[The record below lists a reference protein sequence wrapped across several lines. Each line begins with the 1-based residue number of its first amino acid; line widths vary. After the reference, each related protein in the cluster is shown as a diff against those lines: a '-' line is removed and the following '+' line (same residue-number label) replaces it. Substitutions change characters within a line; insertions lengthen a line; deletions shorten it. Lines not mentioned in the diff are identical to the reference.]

1 MLSLIRRS
9 PVEGSFV
16 SRRCGHDSACNK
28 AGQFLKVVTLTLI
41 LYDSVS
47 WLMIVAKNMFTI
59 WWLQDA
65 EICSLSGDSSWKNGD
80 VWTGVG
86 VDGLRETR
94 EVFSVEDWT
103 MRTRQ
108 PCHALRISRI
118 LFTCFCSWRSCNGWK
133 VCNSLLWNL
142 ATLHDVIDVDVL
154 RDVGMWRP
162 HRLTGADHNAHTYV
176 SSYIF
181 YILSY
186 FFIFSI
192 LFNCYFWVERVKSS
206 DRLEVRASSNA
217 SRLFSVHPPWP
228 PVPCQTESNTNLT
241 RLVRNVEY
249 SNTRIEAGNT
259 DPTTPLAYDLST
271 CLCSDPPVPGLAML
285 FNAFQKWEY
294 AIPYLILR
302 DTAWKTFDWNMIE
315 MCVVCGNRLDNFD
328 CGKSTLK
335 WLESFGI
342 CVQGY
347 SAWILPRPFWWV
359 VVSVSQ
365 HLNGQTSRASA
376 PPSFDFFSRETKRR
390 LFL

>member
-162 HRLTGADHNAHTYV
+162 HRLTGADHNAV
-176 SSYIF
+176 MW
-181 YILSY
+181 
-186 FFIFSI
+186 
-192 LFNCYFWVERVKSS
+192 N
-206 DRLEVRASSNA
+206 DR
-217 SRLFSVHPPWP
+217 
-228 PVPCQTESNTNLT
+228 
-241 RLVRNVEY
+241 
-249 SNTRIEAGNT
+249 
-259 DPTTPLAYDLST
+259 
-271 CLCSDPPVPGLAML
+271 
-285 FNAFQKWEY
+285 
-294 AIPYLILR
+294 
-302 DTAWKTFDWNMIE
+302 
-315 MCVVCGNRLDNFD
+315 
-328 CGKSTLK
+328 
-335 WLESFGI
+335 
-342 CVQGY
+342 
-347 SAWILPRPFWWV
+347 
-359 VVSVSQ
+359 
-365 HLNGQTSRASA
+365 
-376 PPSFDFFSRETKRR
+376 
-390 LFL
+390 